1 MGGSGLPKAFERI
14 DYMEELKILQKV
26 KRMVIHGNMRLRQFP
41 RYERYLMAAEIRGS
55 MYRIIRLVIMA
66 NQTKGSKKPLQDEI
80 DVELDVLRTF
90 IDMAADKD
98 MRYISLGAHEEWSKE
113 LSEIGRM
120 LNGWKRSTK

>member
-1 MGGSGLPKAFERI
+1 
-14 DYMEELKILQKV
+14 MEELKILQKV

-98 MRYISLGAHEEWSKE
+98 MRYISLGAHKEWSKE